1 MLFFHK
7 NLMFRLKIVSA
18 NFTLT
23 CLENVL
29 KKVTLAL
36 QFEDTLNVSYP
47 PCSNKFFWN
56 SLYRYLSLTIKV
68 NLCKYLYI
76 CFSLQTHNQKFFS
89 AGEVLWSQGTL
100 IKVSSKKHKKK
111 RSRRENFGNF
121 FPQLLLKLHFEWNI
135 QKDGRNQG
143 LFSKIRALFTIFKK
157 GQGRPPPPSPHVV
170 ARLRYYS
177 GIQPRSSVSLSRAC
191 IIHQLYRPF
200 TRDVTVALLIQYST
214 TGVSLEISRLT
225 AIWPLVGWWVQ
236 FMTVNSVTKCHV
248 KISLIILGKHKDR

>member
-36 QFEDTLNVSYP
+36 QFEDILNVSYP

-143 LFSKIRALFTIFKK
+143 LFFQNQGTFYDFQKRA
-157 GQGRPPPPSPHVV
+157 GEASPTFP
-170 ARLRYYS
+170 
-177 GIQPRSSVSLSRAC
+177 PRSCA
-191 IIHQLYRPF
+191 P
-200 TRDVTVALLIQYST
+200 ALLQWNLAQEQCFLKQSLYSSLALPT
-214 TGVSLEISRLT
+214 LYKGRDSSFINLALHHGCVFRNFPVNGNLAVSG
-225 AIWPLVGWWVQ
+225 LVGLVY
-236 FMTVNSVTKCHV
+236 
-248 KISLIILGKHKDR
+248 DR